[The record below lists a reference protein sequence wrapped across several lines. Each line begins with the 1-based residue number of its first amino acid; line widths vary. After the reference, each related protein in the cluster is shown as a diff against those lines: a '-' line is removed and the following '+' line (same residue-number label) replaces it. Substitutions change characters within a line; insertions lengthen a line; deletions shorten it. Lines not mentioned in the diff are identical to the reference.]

1 MIPEITPL
9 GPLSV
14 CSGTPLRI
22 NATVSRGTTYEWKN
36 ETTNTVVAT
45 GTNAYY
51 DVTATG
57 KYSVTAI
64 AEGGTCSQVSNVVE
78 ITVGAGLGGVS
89 GPAVASNNGP
99 LCVGNA
105 MQLSVSSVGGSQYKW
120 SGPNGYTGT
129 GLTPAPI
136 SNFGLEHVGRYTVE
150 IFDGGCIVQTTSTV
164 VEAIDIGNFTVSYTG
179 SRFLCQGNTKTLTVV
194 PDLVGASY
202 QWYEQT
208 AGILSGQ
215 QSVSLTVNATGN
227 YYARIGYPGCSNSQT
242 DVVNIVVA
250 SNPVAGFSMPAS
262 GCAGQLIQ
270 FTNQSVIDPN
280 ATAEYLW
287 TFGDGN
293 TSTLENPQHTY
304 LTAGNFNAKL
314 RVTYQGGVC
323 PNETSTKPISIQ
335 SAPVPVIAST
345 SGEYEICPGESL
357 TLQVVGSY
365 NSYEWSTGATTPTIN
380 VTEGGNYTVE
390 VTTTTCTL
398 NATRDID
405 EFAAPALLV
414 SATPPNI
421 GEGQT
426 SQLNV
431 DGLST
436 YLWTPESSLS
446 DPTIANPIA
455 SPSAT
460 TLYTVSGE
468 DGNGCFGE
476 GSVTVSVKGDAV
488 VTKLTPKKYFSPND
502 DVTNQF
508 WTVDNIIEYPQ
519 CGVVIYDEK
528 GIKLFEAK
536 PYLNDWNGI
545 TMKGQRLPDGVYYY
559 IIRCDGEESMPK
571 TGSITLLR

>member
-1 MIPEITPL
+1 
-9 GPLSV
+9 
-14 CSGTPLRI
+14 
-22 NATVSRGTTYEWKN
+22 
-36 ETTNTVVAT
+36 
-45 GTNAYY
+45 
-51 DVTATG
+51 
-57 KYSVTAI
+57 
-64 AEGGTCSQVSNVVE
+64 
-78 ITVGAGLGGVS
+78 
-89 GPAVASNNGP
+89 
-99 LCVGNA
+99 
-105 MQLSVSSVGGSQYKW
+105 
-120 SGPNGYTGT
+120 
-129 GLTPAPI
+129 
-136 SNFGLEHVGRYTVE
+136 
-150 IFDGGCIVQTTSTV
+150 
-164 VEAIDIGNFTVSYTG
+164 
-179 SRFLCQGNTKTLTVV
+179 
-194 PDLVGASY
+194 
-202 QWYEQT
+202 
-208 AGILSGQ
+208 
-215 QSVSLTVNATGN
+215 
-227 YYARIGYPGCSNSQT
+227 
-242 DVVNIVVA
+242 
-250 SNPVAGFSMPAS
+250 
-262 GCAGQLIQ
+262 
-270 FTNQSVIDPN
+270 
-280 ATAEYLW
+280 
-287 TFGDGN
+287 
-293 TSTLENPQHTY
+293 
-304 LTAGNFNAKL
+304 
-314 RVTYQGGVC
+314 
-323 PNETSTKPISIQ
+323 
-335 SAPVPVIAST
+335 
-345 SGEYEICPGESL
+345 
-357 TLQVVGSY
+357 VVGSY

-446 DPTIANPIA
+446 DPTIANPSA

-460 TLYTVSGE
+460 TLSTVSGE

-476 GSVTVSVKGDAV
+476 GSVTGSVKGDAV